1 LTTSK
6 NTPPE
11 PSPLEALQERLG
23 YHFRDAS
30 LLLTALTH
38 PSYGGD
44 YHTEHYQRLEF
55 LGDAV
60 LELAVSRYLY
70 LERPL
75 LTEGQ
80 LSRLRSSLVREETL
94 CEVARSYGIGP
105 MMRLSV
111 GEERGGG
118 REKPSILADVMEA
131 VIAAVYLDGGMEA
144 AFALVLRAL
153 GDRLDDDDP
162 DALDAKTRLQEVLQA
177 DGGDAPVYELTGVE
191 GPPHLPVFHM
201 RVMAGDRVLGTGSGR
216 SKRLAQQYAARAAL
230 KVVSKDRA
238 GKTGGAGRRPRE
250 GV

>member
-1 LTTSK
+1 MTGLQ
-6 NTPPE
+6 E
-11 PSPLEALQERLG
+11 LQERLG
-23 YHFRDAS
+23 YRFQDEA

-70 LERPL
+70 LERPA

-94 CEVARSYGIGP
+94 CEIARGYDLGALI
-105 MMRLSV
+105 RLSV

-118 REKPSILADVMEA
+118 RDKPSILADVMES
-131 VIAAVYLDGGMEA
+131 VIAAVYLDGGMDEA
-144 AFALVLRAL
+144 FRLVRCAL

-177 DGGDAPVYELTGVE
+177 GGGEAPAYELTGVD

-201 RVMAGDRVLGTGSGR
+201 RVMVGENELGRGSGP
-216 SKRLAQQYAARAAL
+216 SKRQAQQYAARAAL
-230 KVVSKDRA
+230 KKLSKDRA
-238 GKTGGAGRRPRE
+238 GLAGRAGRTPRE